1 VKPRDVR
8 LIAFSGSDGKIKVI
22 WFTVSTLMLFQ
33 GGFQRFY
40 NIQENHH
47 LIGTAIRKEQGD
59 FFAGAPFSADDLLHQ
74 KPVGRY
80 AQSIGDKH
88 KGVKAHALD
97 PALYVA
103 DVRWRFIHQFREHR
117 LRKVVALTD
126 FTDVFSN
133 DFVVQAHNKTSKKFC
148 SLIIVFRLYHQLDL
162 ISISPQVD
170 ILLEI

>member
-1 VKPRDVR
+1 
-8 LIAFSGSDGKIKVI
+8 
-22 WFTVSTLMLFQ
+22 
-33 GGFQRFY
+33 
-40 NIQENHH
+40 
-47 LIGTAIRKEQGD
+47 
-59 FFAGAPFSADDLLHQ
+59 HQ

-170 ILLEI
+170 ILLEIDNLENIFEGRSR